1 MPGVHICGQIE
12 NSPTTEK
19 QEDFDLKYELKLEIQ
34 CFNYAQNNFLHFY
47 SHFCNQTKPKHL
59 RKQTKLTV
67 LLFH

>member
-1 MPGVHICGQIE
+1 MLFTYVDKSKIHRPL
-12 NSPTTEK
+12 TK

-47 SHFCNQTKPKHL
+47 SNFRNQTKPKLL